1 MCESEDGI
9 KIGVENNPLALNKI
23 LHKKKEISKMTKNSI
38 YLYKEWD
45 KKDGLNCKGSSSL
58 KIIYFNLFLSLWC

>member
-1 MCESEDGI
+1 MCVLEDGM

-23 LHKKKEISKMTKNSI
+23 LHKKKEILKMTKNSI

-45 KKDGLNCKGSSSL
+45 KKDGLA
-58 KIIYFNLFLSLWC
+58 